1 MSGFGIK
8 KDDKPL
14 AFGNNTKKEE
24 LGSAIKTIQDL
35 KYQLDELV
43 MKENLAKIVKVHE
56 QTVSNFIRASQ
67 INSELKLQKQTLL
80 ELQSQGVAQK
90 IAFLKD
96 QRALRALNLRMD
108 ILNEAGYFDEEE
120 QNEIVE

>member
-14 AFGNNTKKEE
+14 AFGNNTKKED

-35 KYQLDELV
+35 KYQLDEPV

-56 QTVSNFIRASQ
+56 
-67 INSELKLQKQTLL
+67 
-80 ELQSQGVAQK
+80 
-90 IAFLKD
+90 
-96 QRALRALNLRMD
+96 
-108 ILNEAGYFDEEE
+108 
-120 QNEIVE
+120 

>member
-14 AFGNNTKKEE
+14 AFGNNTKKED

-35 KYQLDELV
+35 KYQLDEPV

-90 IAFLKD
+90 LAFLKD
-96 QRALRALNLRMD
+96 QKALRALNLRMD